1 LKVIWEKEDMTGFRA
16 ALLTAGVLAAC
27 VAGSQTGFGA
37 AAGGGFTVTSPGF
50 SDGGPLTAKQAADD
64 PMRMCGGQNISPP
77 LQWSNV
83 PAGTKSFAI
92 VLLDPDGRLGEGV
105 VHWIAYGI
113 PANITSFAEGEM
125 TKQSEKFVGG
135 KGTRNNA
142 MYIGPCPPVGDAP
155 HHYVFTV
162 IATDLEPTALK
173 PGLTRE
179 EFYAAIAGHGKGGA
193 SIVGKYAR

>member
-1 LKVIWEKEDMTGFRA
+1 MAGYRG
-16 ALLTAGVLAAC
+16 ALLAAGVMAAC
-27 VAGSQTGFGA
+27 LIAPQAGFSA
-37 AAGGGFTVTSPGF
+37 AAGGGFTVTSSAF
-50 SDGGPLTAKQAADD
+50 NDGGLLTVRHAADD

-83 PAGTKSFAI
+83 PAGTKSFGI

-113 PANITSFAEGEM
+113 PASVTSFAEGEM

-142 MYIGPCPPVGDAP
+142 MYIGPCPPVGDAL

-173 PGLTRE
+173 AGLTRD
-179 EFYAAIAGHGKGGA
+179 EFYAAIAGHAKGGA
-193 SIVGKYAR
+193 SIVGRYQR

>member
-1 LKVIWEKEDMTGFRA
+1 MTGYRSV
-16 ALLTAGVLAAC
+16 LLAAC
-27 VAGSQTGFGA
+27 AMAVGVIAPHAGFGA
-37 AAGGGFTVTSPGF
+37 AAGAGFNVTSSAF
-50 SDGGPLTAKQAADD
+50 QDGGLLTVRNAADD
-64 PMRMCGGQNISPP
+64 PMRMCGGQNVSPP

-83 PAGTKSFAI
+83 PAGTKSFGI

-113 PANITSFAEGEM
+113 PGNVTSFAEGEM

-135 KGTRNNA
+135 KGTRDNA
-142 MYIGPCPPVGDAP
+142 MYIGPCPPVGDAL

-173 PGLTRE
+173 GGLTRDE
-179 EFYAAIAGHGKGGA
+179 YYKAIVGHAKGGA
-193 SIVGKYAR
+193 SIVGRYRR

>member
-1 LKVIWEKEDMTGFRA
+1 M
-16 ALLTAGVLAAC
+16 AGYRGAFLAAGLMAAC
-27 VAGSQTGFGA
+27 LVAPQSGFSA
-37 AAGGGFTVTSPGF
+37 AAGGGFTVTSSAFG
-50 SDGGPLTAKQAADD
+50 DGGMMTVRHAADD

-83 PAGTKSFAI
+83 PAGTKSFAL
-92 VLLDPDGRLGEGV
+92 VLSDPDGRLGEGV
-105 VHWIAYGI
+105 IHWIAYGI
-113 PANITSFAEGEM
+113 PGNVTSFAEGEM

-142 MYIGPCPPVGDAP
+142 MYIGPCPPVGDAL

-173 PGLTRE
+173 AGLTRDE
-179 EFYAAIAGHGKGGA
+179 VYAAIAGHAKGGT

>member
-1 LKVIWEKEDMTGFRA
+1 MTGLRTAFVA
-16 ALLTAGVLAAC
+16 ASL
-27 VAGSQTGFGA
+27 VAVSLIAPQSGLGA
-37 AAGGGFTVTSPGF
+37 AAVGGFNITSSAF
-50 SDGGPLTAKQAADD
+50 NDGGLLTVRNAADD

-83 PAGTKSFAI
+83 PAGTKSFAL
-92 VLLDPDGRLGEGV
+92 VLLDPDGLLGQGV

-113 PANITSFAEGEM
+113 PANVTSFAEGEM

-135 KGTRNNA
+135 KGTRDNA
-142 MYIGPCPPVGDAP
+142 MYIGPCPPVGDAL

-173 PGLTRE
+173 AGLTRDE
-179 EFYAAIAGHGKGGA
+179 LYTAIRGHAKGGT
-193 SIVGKYAR
+193 SIVGRYQR

>member
-1 LKVIWEKEDMTGFRA
+1 MAGYRA
-16 ALLTAGVLAAC
+16 ALMTAGLLAAFL
-27 VAGSQTGFGA
+27 VAPQSGFGA
-37 AAGGGFTVTSPGF
+37 AAGGGFNVTSSAF
-50 SDGGPLTAKQAADD
+50 TDGGMLTVRHAADD

-83 PAGTKSFAI
+83 PAGTKSFGI

-113 PANITSFAEGEM
+113 PGNVTSFAEGEM

-142 MYIGPCPPVGDAP
+142 MYIGPCPPVGDAL

-173 PGLTRE
+173 AGLTRE
-179 EFYAAIAGHGKGGA
+179 EFYAAIAGGHAKGGA
-193 SIVGKYAR
+193 SIVGRYAR

>member
-1 LKVIWEKEDMTGFRA
+1 MAGYRGTLLAVA
-16 ALLTAGVLAAC
+16 AMAVGLIAPHAGL
-27 VAGSQTGFGA
+27 GA
-37 AAGGGFTVTSPGF
+37 AAGGGFTVTSSAF
-50 SDGGPLTAKQAADD
+50 TDGGLLTVRHAADD

-83 PAGTKSFAI
+83 PAGTRSFGI

-113 PANITSFAEGEM
+113 PANVTSFAEGEM

-142 MYIGPCPPVGDAP
+142 MYIGPCPPVGDAL
-155 HHYVFTV
+155 HHYIFTV
-162 IATDLEPTALK
+162 IATDLEPSALK
-173 PGLTRE
+173 AGLTRE
-179 EFYAAIAGHGKGGA
+179 EFYVAIAGHAKGGA
-193 SIVGKYAR
+193 SIVGRYAR

>member
-1 LKVIWEKEDMTGFRA
+1 MTGYR
-16 ALLTAGVLAAC
+16 TAFLAAC
-27 VAGSQTGFGA
+27 AVAVGVIAPHAGFGA
-37 AAGGGFTVTSPGF
+37 AAEGGFQVTSSAF
-50 SDGGPLTAKQAADD
+50 QDGGLLTVRNAADD
-64 PMRMCGGQNISPP
+64 PTRMCGGQNISPP

-83 PAGTKSFAI
+83 PNGTKSFGI

-113 PANITSFAEGEM
+113 PGNVTSFAEGEM

-135 KGTRNNA
+135 KGTRDNA
-142 MYIGPCPPVGDAP
+142 MYIGPCPPVGDAL

-173 PGLTRE
+173 GGLTRDD
-179 EFYAAIAGHGKGGA
+179 YYKAIVGHAKGGA
-193 SIVGKYAR
+193 SIVGRYRR

>member
-1 LKVIWEKEDMTGFRA
+1 MAGYRA
-16 ALLTAGVLAAC
+16 ALLAAGAMAAC
-27 VAGSQTGFGA
+27 LIAPQAGLGA
-37 AAGGGFTVTSPGF
+37 AAGGGFNVTSSAF
-50 SDGGPLTAKQAADD
+50 ADGGMMTVRHAADD

-83 PAGTKSFAI
+83 PAGTRSFAL

-105 VHWIAYGI
+105 VHWVAYGI
-113 PANITSFAEGEM
+113 PANVTSFAEGEM
-125 TKQSEKFVGG
+125 AKQSEKFVGG

-142 MYIGPCPPVGDAP
+142 MYIGPCPPVGESP

-162 IATDLEPTALK
+162 IATDLEPAALK
-173 PGLTRE
+173 AGLTRE
-179 EFYAAIAGHGKGGA
+179 EVYAAISGHAKGGA